1 MLLKYPLPNPMTALQ
16 FSNVISSALACTCMG
31 YILSQ
36 CLEIVFQ
43 LNLEETLKGHYRED
57 GVVYLLRGN

>member
-1 MLLKYPLPNPMTALQ
+1 MTALQ
-16 FSNVISSALACTCMG
+16 LSDVISSALACTCMG